1 MKRSAI
7 LAHRGWWSDPA
18 EKNSPHALIRALEA
32 GFGIETDFRDLDGVL
47 MVSHDPAR
55 TADALNDAAW
65 FFGAVARTGNTGRL
79 ALNVKADG
87 LQQMLIDV
95 MAQTGV
101 PRDQAYAFD
110 MAVPDAL
117 GYLSRGFPAY
127 SRLSEYEATPSF
139 VTRAAGVWVDNFTG
153 DYPQVDR
160 AIDVMSGGLRAAIVS
175 SELHGRDPGP
185 LWDEIAAAG
194 LHDNP
199 LFELCTD
206 LPDAAFE
213 TFGTSP

>member
-18 EKNSPHALIRALEA
+18 DKNSAAALTRALEA

-55 TADALNDAAW
+55 VADGLREAAW
-65 FFGAVARTGNTGRL
+65 FFGEVARTGNGARL

-87 LQQMLIDV
+87 LQDMLSAA
-95 MAQTGV
+95 MAQAGV
-101 PRDQAYAFD
+101 SQDQAYAFD

-117 GYLSRGFPAY
+117 AYLASGFPAY

-139 VTRAAGVWVDNFTG
+139 VTRAAGVWVDNFNG
-153 DYPQVDR
+153 NYPQIDR
-160 AIDVMSGGLRAAIVS
+160 AIDVLDGGLRAALVS
-175 SELHGRDPGP
+175 PELHGRDHGP

-194 LHDNP
+194 LHEHP

-206 LPDAAFE
+206 LPQAAFE
-213 TFGTSP
+213 RFGTST